1 MKQKE
6 INKVEIRN
14 LQKEDYDQLASSF
27 TRVYADG
34 SDVFW
39 TPEQIDK
46 LIRIFPEGQI
56 VTVVDD
62 KIVACLVLVNFL
74 QWHINYLAAIFAH
87 KVGVWF
93 GHSVV
98 VRGFFVDCKL
108 DDCIVFLEQFQCVV
122 NRCFRQSRHIF
133 DKVIIDG
140 IHCRVCPVGQ
150 QISHNGNTLGRW
162 PDVVR
167 Y

>member
-62 KIVACLVLVNFL
+62 KIVGCALSIIVNY
-74 QWHINYLAAIFAH
+74 NDVKNDH
-87 KVGVWF
+87 KSQETK
-93 GHSVV
+93 HSTLT
-98 VRGFFVDCKL
+98 RGRGISCMVSKC
-108 DDCIVFLEQFQCVV
+108 
-122 NRCFRQSRHIF
+122 SYTP
-133 DKVIIDG
+133 IIG
-140 IHCRVCPVGQ
+140 AYA
-150 QISHNGNTLGRW
+150 S
-162 PDVVR
+162 PDVCTNIAKSCVKSSI
-167 Y
+167 

>member
-62 KIVACLVLVNFL
+62 KIVGCALSIIVNY
-74 QWHINYLAAIFAH
+74 NEGEYP
-87 KVGVWF
+87 VWYR
-93 GHSVV
+93 SVHTPRLSGSTSRPTY
-98 VRGFFVDCKL
+98 VR
-108 DDCIVFLEQFQCVV
+108 ISQ
-122 NRCFRQSRHIF
+122 
-133 DKVIIDG
+133 
-140 IHCRVCPVGQ
+140 RVM
-150 QISHNGNTLGRW
+150 
-162 PDVVR
+162 
-167 Y
+167 

>member
-1 MKQKE
+1 MTKLNKGFMKQKE

-62 KIVACLVLVNFL
+62 KIVGGPLTIIVNYNDVKNDHL
-74 QWHINYLAAIFAH
+74 CPSHRKRNIRHSHTEGKYP
-87 KVGVWF
+87 VWYR
-93 GHSVV
+93 SVHTPRLSGSTSRPTYVRISQRV
-98 VRGFFVDCKL
+98 V
-108 DDCIVFLEQFQCVV
+108 
-122 NRCFRQSRHIF
+122 
-133 DKVIIDG
+133 
-140 IHCRVCPVGQ
+140 
-150 QISHNGNTLGRW
+150 
-162 PDVVR
+162 
-167 Y
+167 